1 MKKLV
6 AYLQGKLEERKA
18 ENKVKRVEI
27 ALNSAELNFK
37 SQKDDNEVKLEE
49 IMEKFNSPEAEVEKI
64 ISEISSTIDRID
76 DAEEGLKKI
85 ERIRVFLLKEVE

>member
-49 IMEKFNSPEAEVEKI
+49 LMEKFKDPDAKVEDV
-64 ISEISSTIDRID
+64 ISEISRTMDNID

-85 ERIRVFLLKEVE
+85 ERIRAFLLEEIK

>member
-6 AYLQGKLEERKA
+6 AYLQGKLEERKVD
-18 ENKVKRVEI
+18 NKVKRVEL

-49 IMEKFNSPEAEVEKI
+49 LMDKFNS
-64 ISEISSTIDRID
+64 SEISIENVICEISETMDKID

-85 ERIRVFLLKEVE
+85 KRIREFLLEEVK